1 MITIKASGSSDV
13 RALKKLASA
22 LQAEEVEIAPPEV
35 EAVPPRRQRKP
46 SVSTL
51 PGAQIAPR
59 TREAIFALQH
69 VEIEPVGEYELP

>member
-22 LQAEEVEIAPPEV
+22 LQAEEIEIAPQEI

-51 PGAQIAPR
+51 PGAEITPR
-59 TREAIFALQH
+59 TREAIFSLRH
-69 VEIEPVGEYELP
+69 VDVEPSGEYELP